1 MGRVPSVLGPLWR
14 HLSPSGQAPWPWVS
28 PRSPVVPV
36 APRDEAGG
44 TSPQLTPAEDHLVS
58 LVRCFMTEE
67 QGFARG
73 PMGTSLS
80 PGGSVCAGG
89 ECYASICSSSVCSC

>member
-44 TSPQLTPAEDHLVS
+44 TSPS
-58 LVRCFMTEE
+58 LCRLKTIWCFMTEE

-80 PGGSVCAGG
+80 PGRSVCAGG